1 MGYSVDGLQEI
12 ENCHMHLLVVLK
24 GSYEV
29 MDGCQQLG
37 LTGVARTE
45 SMV

>member
-1 MGYSVDGLQEI
+1 MGYSVKGLREI
-12 ENCHMHLLVVLK
+12 ENCHIQLFVVLK

-37 LTGVARTE
+37 LTEVARAE